1 MGSEGAAGQ
10 NTKKHKK
17 KKHKLLIVNFQQTFQ
32 NYQCVVQVTVQQLTL
47 TKCDRTVSTVIINE
61 APWRPQSKSSEHASS
76 LTSVT

>member
-47 TKCDRTVSTVIINE
+47 TKCDRTE
-61 APWRPQSKSSEHASS
+61 FRQ
-76 LTSVT
+76 